1 MSEIDCGGAA
11 IRLAPFTPEHFDA
24 VMAFADSLPAH
35 DLLFLS
41 RNIQHKRVT
50 QAWVDAIATGDIDS
64 LLALDGDAVV
74 GTTAIVRDA
83 LGWSA
88 HVADIRLLIAP
99 SMRGKGLGRAMLE
112 NAIKTAVSSGATKL
126 MARMTP
132 DQSSAITLF
141 EDCGFRGEAM
151 LRDQVRG
158 PDGQL
163 HDIVILSLDVG
174 RKAAQHAMSGM
185 EDIAS

>member
-1 MSEIDCGGAA
+1 MSEINCGGVA

-24 VMAFADSLPAH
+24 VMAFADGLPAH

-50 QAWVDAIATGDIDS
+50 QAWVDAIAAGEIET
-64 LLALDGDAVV
+64 LLAFDGDVVV
-74 GTTAIVRDA
+74 GTTAVVRDP

-99 SMRGKGLGRAMLE
+99 QMRGKGLGRAMLE
-112 NAIKTAVSSGATKL
+112 LAMKAAVTAGASKL

-132 DQSSAITLF
+132 DQRGAITLF

-151 LRDQVRG
+151 LRDQVRSG
-158 PDGQL
+158 DGQL

-174 RKAAQHAMSGM
+174 RKAAQHAIAGM